1 VQEKYLRVNREMPG
15 YIVKEEYKRNRLRM
29 KVGRERQSLRT
40 KWMEGKGGGYQS
52 TAGKK
57 EKKTPRRR
65 RERNTIRETGMPV
78 KKWKD

>member
-15 YIVKEEYKRNRLRM
+15 YMVKEEYKRNRLRM

-57 EKKTPRRR
+57 EKKNTEKKE
-65 RERNTIRETGMPV
+65 REKYN
-78 KKWKD
+78 